1 MSTFYNQVKGVIY
14 GQAIGDALGLGTEFL
29 SKSEVAEC
37 YPDGLKD
44 YNKIV
49 QDGHRRRWK
58 IGDWTDDT
66 DQMLCILDSLIEK
79 KQVNVLDVAN
89 RIHAWVVNG
98 GMGIGRLVASTVYS
112 KDFLRNPHTAA
123 KAAWKKR
130 AKNAAPNGGIMRT
143 SILGVWEYQDIK
155 KVKLNAENICKIT
168 HYDPRCIG
176 SCVAVCV
183 AISLMLQG
191 VSDFDEIIRRTIKES
206 SGYDSQVTASLEQ
219 AINTSLQELDLDEG
233 LNPGESNRMG
243 YTLKTMSAGFWA
255 LKNANSYQDGILQI
269 IHEGG
274 DADTNGAVA
283 GALLGAKYGMTN
295 IPSEWVSGLYAKQ
308 ELDSKIDALLAVIE
322 SSNNRRTSMM
332 ASLLSRFFRR
342 TENLSGRFQN
352 RPEQKSGLCR

>member
-66 DQMLCILDSLIEK
+66 DQMLCILDGLIEK

-155 KVKLNAENICKIT
+155 KVKKNTENVCKIT
-168 HYDPRCIG
+168 HYDPRCVG

-183 AISLMLQG
+183 AISLILQG
-191 VSDFDEIIRRTIKES
+191 VSNFEEIIHRTIKES
-206 SGYDSQVTASLEQ
+206 SNYDRQVAAYLEQ
-219 AINTSLQELDLDEG
+219 AITAPLEALDLDEG
-233 LNPGESNRMG
+233 LNPGESDRIG
-243 YTLKTMSAGFWA
+243 YTLKAMGAGFWA
-255 LKNANSYQDGILQI
+255 LKNAHSYQEGILQI

-283 GALLGAKYGMTN
+283 GALLGAKYGLTN

-308 ELDSKIDALLAVIE
+308 ELDFKIDALLAAIQL
-322 SSNNRRTSMM
+322 SSNSRRTSII
-332 ASLLSRFFRR
+332 ASLLSRLRLF
-342 TENLSGRFQN
+342 
-352 RPEQKSGLCR
+352 

>member
-1 MSTFYNQVKGVIY
+1 MLVSQEKGENMSTFDNRVKGVIY

-29 SKSEVAEC
+29 SKSEVAEY
-37 YPDGLKD
+37 YPDGLKH
-44 YNKIV
+44 YNEIV
-49 QDGHRRRWK
+49 QDRHRSRWL

-66 DQMLCILDSLIEK
+66 DQMLCILDSLIENR
-79 KQVNVLDVAN
+79 QVKALDVAR
-89 RIHAWVVNG
+89 RIHSWAFNG
-98 GMGIGRLVASTVYS
+98 GMGIGTLTSNIICS
-112 KDFLRNPHTAA
+112 KDFLNNPHATA
-123 KAAWKKR
+123 KAAWEKTDR
-130 AKNAAPNGGIMRT
+130 RAAPNGGIMRT

-191 VSDFDEIIRRTIKES
+191 VSDFDEIIHRTIKES
-206 SGYDSQVTASLEQ
+206 SGYDSQVTAYLEQ
-219 AINTSLQELDLDEG
+219 TINTSLQELDLDEG

-255 LKNANSYQDGILQI
+255 LKNANSYQEGILQI

-283 GALLGAKYGMTN
+283 GALLGAKYGLTN
-295 IPSEWVSGLYAKQ
+295 IPSEWVSGLYVKQ
-308 ELDSKIDALLAVIE
+308 ELDSKIDALLAVIQS
-322 SSNNRRTSMM
+322 SSNNGSTSMT
-332 ASLLSRFFRR
+332 ASLLSK
-342 TENLSGRFQN
+342 LFQ
-352 RPEQKSGLCR
+352 